1 MSYRADMVLDDRDHG
16 TFRVNRRTMTSAE
29 VYEDERK
36 VLFEHCWLYVG
47 HESEIAGNGDYVRRS
62 VGGRPLIFLRDHTGT
77 VRMHYNTCTHRGAT
91 LCREDAGN
99 TRVFQCF
106 YHAWSFDTSGKLVV
120 TPGADGYGPGFSRD
134 DYALQAPP
142 RVDSYRGLWFVNY
155 DAQAPDLK
163 TYLAGATEYLD
174 LVMDQADDGMRLVKG
189 AHRYSVKSN
198 WKLMV
203 ENSIDGYHA
212 PTVHAT
218 YIDFVKD
225 SGGGQQRNALESGV
239 GRDLGNGHSVIES
252 PAAWARPI
260 AYWEPFFGED
270 ARAEIEQKAAR
281 LIEKHGETRGRRM
294 ATTFRNVLIF
304 PNLII
309 NDVAAIT
316 IRRIEPDA
324 PDRHSLE
331 AWALAPAEELEGSAA
346 LQRRLDSFLTFL
358 GPGGFASPDDVEALE
373 SCQRGFAA
381 HADVQWSDISRG
393 MARTP
398 NSQDELQ
405 IRTFW
410 RSYAALMDGAGFPE
424 RVTAVESPVEA
435 SAADENA
442 ETATTAV
449 AP

>member
-1 MSYRADMVLDDRDHG
+1 MTGSYRDDLVLDDRANG
-16 TFRVNRRTMTSAE
+16 IFRVNRSLMTSQD
-29 VYEDERK
+29 VYERERNA
-36 VLFEHCWLYVG
+36 LFDHCWLYVG
-47 HESEIAGNGDYVRRS
+47 HESEIPNPNDYVRRG
-62 VGGRPLIFLRDHTGT
+62 VGGRPLIFLRDAKGD
-77 VRMHYNTCTHRGAT
+77 VRMHFNTCTHRGAT

-106 YHAWSFDTSGKLVV
+106 YHAWSFDTTGRLVV
-120 TPGADGYGPGFSRD
+120 TPSADGYGPNFRRE
-134 DYALQAPP
+134 DYNLVAPAKC
-142 RVDSYRGLWFVNY
+142 DNYRGMWFVNY
-155 DAQAPDLK
+155 DPEAVDLV
-163 TYLAGATEYLD
+163 TYLAGAIEYLD
-174 LVMDQADDGMRLVKG
+174 LVLDQAEEGMRIVKG

-225 SGGGQQRNALESGV
+225 SGGGQRKNALESGT
-239 GRDLGNGHSVIES
+239 GLDLGNGHAVVES

-260 AYWEPFFGED
+260 AYWEPFFGDE
-270 ARAEIEQKAAR
+270 AREEIEGKRAR
-281 LIEKHGETRGRRM
+281 LIEKHGEERGARM
-294 ATTFRNVLIF
+294 ADTFRNLFIF

-316 IRRIEPDA
+316 VRRIQPTGA
-324 PDRHSLE
+324 DRHSLE
-331 AWALAPAEELEGSAA
+331 AWALAPAEEIEGSPA

-373 SCQRGFAA
+373 SCQQGYAA
-381 HADVQWSDISRG
+381 AREVQWSDISRG
-393 MARTP
+393 MARKS

-410 RSYAALMDGAGFPE
+410 RSYAALMDGQGFPA
-424 RVTAVESPVEA
+424 RVEGVESPGSDEA
-435 SAADENA
+435 APAPVAAA
-442 ETATTAV
+442 AR
-449 AP
+449 